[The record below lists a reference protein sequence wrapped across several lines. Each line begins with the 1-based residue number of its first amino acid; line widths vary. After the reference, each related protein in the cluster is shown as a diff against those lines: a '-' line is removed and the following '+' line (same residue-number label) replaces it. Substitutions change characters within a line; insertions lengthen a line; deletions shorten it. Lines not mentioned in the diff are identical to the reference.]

1 MIDWKLIKHLLET
14 MTYKDKLYKLIK
26 AEMKRRGNWQN
37 APRGKAFIKG
47 NLVQSTGRRLEQS
60 KGKK

>member
-1 MIDWKLIKHLLET
+1 MNWPEFTKLLKK

-26 AEMKRRGNWQN
+26 AEMKRRGNWRA

-47 NLVQSTGRRLEQS
+47 NLEQS